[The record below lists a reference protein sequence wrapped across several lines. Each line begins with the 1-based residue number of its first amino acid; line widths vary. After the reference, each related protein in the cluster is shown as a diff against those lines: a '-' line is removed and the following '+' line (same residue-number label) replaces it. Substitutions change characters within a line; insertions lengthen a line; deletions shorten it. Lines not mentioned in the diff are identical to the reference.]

1 MSTTTDD
8 TGSMELPGQPLSN
21 ERRQTLVDS
30 GIKAEYLS
38 NPDSLIREVREQ
50 DDLDGMSG
58 RPFSWV
64 TGQNGGNPRGLLFG
78 WRDAAGSV
86 RWQHRPDAPP
96 VDGKGRPKKYLFVKD
111 GAPRYGIRSD
121 AGDKVPVWIVEGTK
135 QSHAVASYL
144 GSEVTVVGIPG
155 VTAWSGGGEDRW
167 NLPGEVI
174 RLCAGRDVLALPD
187 ADASGNIAVYEAML
201 RLKSAI
207 GPAAKSVLFI
217 PCPGGGSQGIDDYLG
232 VFDTDDERA
241 DILRKLPNDAYH
253 KPSRQRPPARL
264 RRDEK
269 RQAKEE
275 QEAARAESIDA
286 VMEAFGEGRA
296 ATDDT
301 GQRRV
306 SDGSVWMRDGGGLA
320 VADLGTAILESPT
333 PVATTP
339 SGVVSVY
346 IRRGVYVVT
355 ERALTAVSAGVL
367 GNHFTPSNSY
377 TLGQWL
383 DATCD
388 AEGRVLPV
396 GQTGQPFVNFKN
408 GMLHIDSLELHPHD
422 PKFMSTRQV
431 PCAWNPEAEAP
442 TYVEWLTDRV
452 GEKQVGVLEEAISQ
466 FLDESRTPNKGLF
479 LFGPSRSGKSTML
492 NIAEAMVGDPELVA
506 ALSLQQLGKDHFAS
520 AELYGK
526 ALNIAADLPKAHIED
541 LSVFKQALGEDPI
554 TANRKYGRMFTFKNT
569 AAFMMSANTVPTV
582 SEESSAYLNRIV
594 PVSFPKTYEGKED
607 PTVKDALLVELPGI
621 AVRWVLARR
630 AHRARRYRW
639 LTPHPAVSAAF
650 GQASDRVARFV
661 ADCCIVGGQS
671 SARPGREGTD
681 FGGAGG
687 WRTGIV
693 APLSDCH
700 EAFKSWCHDE
710 SSRTMGRST
719 FRARLETQP
728 GFSWVRDPLSSDSR
742 ATNLVIKPRAQW
754 GAGARSF
761 DSPDDLIRV
770 LFPSEPTKAEQA
782 VEAPRGDGVVV
793 PLARKTEPA
802 SRSLFQST
810 YAQEN

>member
-1 MSTTTDD
+1 MSTD
-8 TGSMELPGQPLSN
+8 TELPGQPLSV
-21 ERRQTLVDS
+21 ERRQFLVDS
-30 GIKAEYLS
+30 GIRARYLDD
-38 NPDSLIREVREQ
+38 PGTLIREVSGQ
-50 DDLDGMSG
+50 VDLDAMPNQ
-58 RPFSWV
+58 PFAWV
-64 TGQNGGNPRGLLFG
+64 TDRNGGNPKGLLFG
-78 WRDAAGSV
+78 WRDAAGSI
-86 RWQHRPDAPP
+86 RWQYRPDAPP
-96 VDGKGRPKKYLFVKD
+96 VDDKGRPKKYLFVKD

-121 AGDKVPVWIVEGTK
+121 AGDKTPVWIVEGTK
-135 QSHAVASYL
+135 QSHAVASYI
-144 GSEVTVVGIPG
+144 GDAVTVVGIPG

-174 RLCAGRDVLALPD
+174 RLCAGRDVFALPD
-187 ADASGNIAVYEAML
+187 ADASGSIAVYEAML
-201 RLKSAI
+201 KLKSAI
-207 GPAAKSVLFI
+207 GPAAKSVMFI

-232 VFDTDDERA
+232 VFDTDAERA
-241 DILRKLPNDAYH
+241 DILRKLPGDAYH
-253 KPSRQRPPARL
+253 KPAHSKPPARL

-269 RQAKEE
+269 RQAREE
-275 QEAARAESIDA
+275 QEAARAESIDE
-286 VMEAFGEGRA
+286 VMTAFGEGRA
-296 ATDDT
+296 SLDEH

-306 SDGSVWMRDGGGLA
+306 SDGSVWMREGGGLA
-320 VADLGTAILESPT
+320 VADLGTAILESET

-355 ERALTAVSAGVL
+355 ERALTSVSAGVL
-367 GNHFTPSNSY
+367 GNHFTPSNSS

-396 GQTGQPFVNFKN
+396 GQTGKPYINFRN

-422 PKFMSTRQV
+422 PKYMSTRQV
-431 PCAWNPEAEAP
+431 PCDWNPDAQAP
-442 TYVEWLTDRV
+442 TYVAWLTDRV
-452 GEKQVGVLEEAISQ
+452 GEKQIGVLEEAISQ

-492 NIAEAMVGDPELVA
+492 SIAEAIVGDSELVA

-526 ALNIAADLPKAHIED
+526 ALNIAGDLPKGHIED

-569 AAFMMSANTVPTV
+569 AAFLMSANTVPTV

-594 PVSFPKTYEGKED
+594 PVSFPKTYRGKED
-607 PTVKDALLVELPGI
+607 PTVKDAILAELPGI

-639 LTPHPAVSAAF
+639 LQPHPAVSAAF

-661 ADCCIVGGQS
+661 ADCCVVGGQR

-681 FGGAGG
+681 FGGTGG

-700 EAFKSWCHDE
+700 EAFKAWAHDE
-710 SSRTMGRST
+710 ASRSMGRST
-719 FRARLETQP
+719 FRARLEVQP
-728 GFSWVRDPLSSDSR
+728 GFAWVLDPVSSDSR
-742 ATNLVIKPRAQW
+742 ATNLIIKPRSAW
-754 GAGARSF
+754 GATRWSV

-770 LFPSEPTKAEQA
+770 LFPSEGSKTKQA
-782 VEAPRGDGVVV
+782 VEGDGVVV
-793 PLARKTEPA
+793 AMPQRAPR

-810 YAQEN
+810 YAQETS

>member
-1 MSTTTDD
+1 MSTDI
-8 TGSMELPGQPLSN
+8 ELPGQELSA
-21 ERRQTLVDS
+21 ERRRMLVDS
-30 GIKAEYLS
+30 GIRGEYLS
-38 NPDSLIREVREQ
+38 NPDSLIREVCGQ
-50 DDLDGMSG
+50 TDLDGMLNQ
-58 RPFSWV
+58 PFSWV
-64 TGQNGGNPRGLLFG
+64 TGQNGGNPKGLLFG
-78 WRDAAGSV
+78 WRDVAGSI
-86 RWQHRPDAPP
+86 RWQHRPDTPP
-96 VDGKGRPKKYLFVKD
+96 VDSKGRPKKYLFVRD

-121 AGDKVPVWIVEGTK
+121 AGDKATVWVVEGTK

-144 GSEVTVVGIPG
+144 GAEVTVVGIPG
-155 VTAWSGGGEDRW
+155 VTAWSGGGEERW

-174 RLCAGRDVLALPD
+174 RLCAGRDVFALPD
-187 ADASGNIAVYEAML
+187 ADAGENIAVYEAMEK
-201 RLKSAI
+201 LKSAI

-217 PCPGGGSQGIDDYLG
+217 PCPGGGSQGVDDYLS

-241 DILRKLPNDAYH
+241 DILRKLPDDAYH
-253 KPSRQRPPARL
+253 KPAKKRPPARL

-269 RQAKEE
+269 QQAREE
-275 QEAARAESIDA
+275 QAAARAESIDT

-296 ATDDT
+296 ATDES
-301 GQRRV
+301 GARRV

-320 VADLGTAILESPT
+320 VADLGSAILESPT

-346 IRRGVYVVT
+346 VRKGVYVVT
-355 ERALTAVSAGVL
+355 ERALTSVSAGVL
-367 GNHFTPSNSY
+367 GNHFTPSNSS

-388 AEGRVLPV
+388 QEGRVLPV
-396 GQTGQPFVNFKN
+396 GQTGKPFINFRN
-408 GMLHIDSLELHPHD
+408 GMLNIDSLELHPHD
-422 PKFMSTRQV
+422 PKYMSTRQV
-431 PCAWNPEAEAP
+431 PCDWNPEAEAP

-452 GEKQVGVLEEAISQ
+452 GEKQVPVVEEAISQ
-466 FLDESRTPNKGLF
+466 FLDESRTPTKGLF

-492 NIAEAMVGDPELVA
+492 AIAEAMVGDPELVA

-541 LSVFKQALGEDPI
+541 LSVFKMALGEDPI

-569 AAFMMSANTVPTV
+569 AMFAMSANTVPTV

-594 PVSFPKTYEGKED
+594 PVSFPKTYQGKED
-607 PTVKDALLVELPGI
+607 PTVKDAILSELAGI

-639 LTPHPAVSAAF
+639 LQPHPAVAAAF
-650 GQASDRVARFV
+650 GQSSDRVARFV
-661 ADCCIVGGQS
+661 SDCCIVGGQQS
-671 SARPGREGTD
+671 TRPGREGTD

-710 SSRTMGRST
+710 SSRSMGRST
-719 FRARLETQP
+719 FRNRLEVQT
-728 GFSWVRDPLSSDSR
+728 GFAWVRDPISSDSR
-742 ATNLVIKPRAQW
+742 ATNLIIKPRAQW
-754 GAGARSF
+754 GATRWSF

-770 LFPSEPTKAEQA
+770 LFPGASATTCGATPDTHTD
-782 VEAPRGDGVVV
+782 GGVVV
-793 PLARKTEPA
+793 PLPQQSVHR

-810 YAQEN
+810 YARGT

>member
-1 MSTTTDD
+1 MSTI
-8 TGSMELPGQPLSN
+8 ELPGQPLSN
-21 ERRQTLVDS
+21 ERRRVLVDS
-30 GIKAEYLS
+30 GIRGEYLDD
-38 NPDSLIREVREQ
+38 PESLIREVCGQ
-50 DDLDGMSG
+50 DDLDGMLNQ
-58 RPFSWV
+58 PFSWV
-64 TGQNGGNPRGLLFG
+64 TGQNGGNPKGLLFG
-78 WRDAAGSV
+78 WRDAAGAV

-96 VDGKGRPKKYLFVKD
+96 VDGKGRPKKYLFVKN

-121 AGDKVPVWIVEGTK
+121 AGDKSTVWIVEGTK
-135 QSHAVASYL
+135 QAHAVASYL
-144 GSEVTVVGIPG
+144 GDEVTVIGIPG
-155 VTAWSGGGEDRW
+155 VTAWSGGGDDRW
-167 NLPGEVI
+167 NLPPEVI
-174 RLCAGRDVLALPD
+174 RLCAGRDVYALPD
-187 ADASGNIAVYEAML
+187 ADAGENPNVYGALEKLAKAV
-201 RLKSAI
+201 
-207 GPAAKSVLFI
+207 GPAAKSVRFI
-217 PCPGGGSQGIDDYLG
+217 PCPGGGSQGVDDYLA
-232 VFDTDDERA
+232 VFDTDEERA
-241 DILRKLPNDAYH
+241 DILRKLPDSAYH
-253 KPSRQRPPARL
+253 KPAKRRPPARL

-269 RQAKEE
+269 QQAREE
-275 QEAARAESIDA
+275 QEAARAESIDT
-286 VMEAFGEGRA
+286 VMTAFGEGRA
-296 ATDDT
+296 ATDES
-301 GQRRV
+301 GARRV

-346 IRRGVYVVT
+346 VRKGVYVVT

-367 GNHFTPSNSY
+367 GNHFTPSNSS

-388 AEGRVLPV
+388 QENRILPV
-396 GQTGQPFVNFKN
+396 GQTGKPFINFRN
-408 GMLHIDSLELHPHD
+408 GMLHIDTLELHPHD
-422 PKFMSTRQV
+422 PKYMSTRQV
-431 PCAWNPEAEAP
+431 PCDWNPAATCP
-442 TYVEWLTDRV
+442 TYVSWLADRV

-466 FLDESRTPNKGLF
+466 FLDESRTPTKGLF

-492 NIAEAMVGDPELVA
+492 SIAEAMVGDPELVA

-526 ALNIAADLPKAHIED
+526 ALNIAGDLPKGHIED

-569 AAFMMSANTVPTV
+569 AAFLMSANTVPTV

-594 PVSFPKTYEGKED
+594 PVSFPKTYQGKED
-607 PTVKDALLVELPGI
+607 PTVKDAILAELPGI

-639 LTPHPAVSAAF
+639 LQPHPAVSAAF

-661 ADCCIVGGQS
+661 SDCCIVGGQS

-687 WRTGIV
+687 WRTGLV

-719 FRARLETQP
+719 FRNRLEVQT
-728 GFSWVRDPLSSDSR
+728 GFAWVRDPLSSDSR

-754 GAGARSF
+754 GATRWSF
-761 DSPDDLIRV
+761 DSTDDLIRV
-770 LFPSEPTKAEQA
+770 LFPGASATTGRAATPPDTHQD
-782 VEAPRGDGVVV
+782 DGVVV
-793 PLARKTEPA
+793 PMPQQPVRR

-810 YAQEN
+810 YAQGT

>member
-1 MSTTTDD
+1 MSTD
-8 TGSMELPGQPLSN
+8 TELHGQPLSA
-21 ERRQTLVDS
+21 ERRQVLVDS
-30 GIKAEYLS
+30 GIKADYLDD
-38 NPDSLIREVREQ
+38 PDSLIREVSGQ
-50 DDLDGMSG
+50 VDLDAMPNQ
-58 RPFSWV
+58 PFSWV
-64 TGQNGGNPRGLLFG
+64 TDRSGGNPKGLLFG
-78 WRDAAGSV
+78 WRDAAGAV
-86 RWQHRPDAPP
+86 RWQCRLDAPP
-96 VDGKGRPKKYLFVKD
+96 VDEKGRPKKYLFVKD
-111 GAPRYGIRSD
+111 DAPRYGIRSD
-121 AGDKVPVWIVEGTK
+121 AGDKSVVWIVEGTK
-135 QSHAVASYL
+135 QSHSVASYL
-144 GSEVTVVGIPG
+144 GDEVSVVGIPG
-155 VTAWSGGGEDRW
+155 VTAWSGGGDDRW
-167 NLPGEVI
+167 NLPPEVI

-187 ADASGNIAVYEAML
+187 ADAGENIAVYEAMEKL
-201 RLKSAI
+201 AKAV
-207 GPAAKSVLFI
+207 GPAAKSVMFI
-217 PCPGGGSQGIDDYLG
+217 PCPGGGSQGIDDYLA
-232 VFDTDDERA
+232 VFDTDEERA
-241 DILRKLPNDAYH
+241 EILRKLPDDAYH
-253 KPSRQRPPARL
+253 KPAKRRPPARL

-269 RQAKEE
+269 QQAREE
-275 QEAARAESIDA
+275 QAAARAESIDT

-296 ATDDT
+296 ATDDA

-346 IRRGVYVVT
+346 VRKGVYVVT
-355 ERALTAVSAGVL
+355 ERALTSVSAGVL
-367 GNHFTPSNSY
+367 GNHFTPSNSS

-396 GQTGQPFVNFKN
+396 GQTGKPYINFRN
-408 GMLHIDSLELHPHD
+408 GMLHIDSLGLHPHD
-422 PKFMSTRQV
+422 PKYLSTRQV
-431 PCAWNPEAEAP
+431 PCDWDPETTCP
-442 TYVEWLTDRV
+442 TYVEWLIDRV

-492 NIAEAMVGDPELVA
+492 AIAEAMVGDPELVA

-526 ALNIAADLPKAHIED
+526 ALNIAGDLPKGHIED

-569 AAFMMSANTVPTV
+569 AAFLMSANTVPTV

-607 PTVKDALLVELPGI
+607 PTIKDALLAELPGI

-639 LTPHPAVSAAF
+639 LQPHPAVSAAF

-661 ADCCIVGGQS
+661 SDCCAVGGQPT
-671 SARPGREGTD
+671 ARPGREGTD

-719 FRARLETQP
+719 FRNRLEVQT
-728 GFSWVRDPLSSDSR
+728 GFAWVRDPLSSDSR

-754 GAGARSF
+754 GATRWSV

-770 LFPSEPTKAEQA
+770 LFPEEHSKATQA

-793 PLARKTEPA
+793 PLPHRTQQR

>member
-1 MSTTTDD
+1 MSTDI
-8 TGSMELPGQPLSN
+8 ELPGQPLSD
-21 ERRQTLVDS
+21 ERLQTLVDS
-30 GIKAEYLS
+30 GIKADYLS
-38 NPDSLIREVREQ
+38 NPEVLIREVCGQ
-50 DDLDGMSG
+50 VDLDGMPNQ
-58 RPFSWV
+58 PFAWV
-64 TGQNGGNPRGLLFG
+64 TDANGGSPRGLLFG
-78 WRDAAGSV
+78 WKDAAGNV
-86 RWQHRPDAPP
+86 WWQYRPDTPP
-96 VDGKGRPKKYLFVKD
+96 DDQRGRPKKYLFVKNE
-111 GAPRYGIRSD
+111 APRYGIRSD
-121 AGDKVPVWIVEGTK
+121 AGDKNPVWIVEGTK
-135 QSHAVASYL
+135 QSHSVASYL
-144 GSEVTVVGIPG
+144 GDEVTVIGIPG

-174 RLCAGRDVLALPD
+174 RLCAGRDIYALPD

-217 PCPGGGSQGIDDYLG
+217 PCPGGGSQGIDDYLA
-232 VFDTDDERA
+232 VFDSDDERT

-269 RQAKEE
+269 RQQREE
-275 QEAARAESIDA
+275 QEAARAESIDS
-286 VMEAFGEGRA
+286 VMTAFGEGRA
-296 ATDDT
+296 AMDES

-306 SDGSVWMRDGGGLA
+306 SDGSVWMREGGGLA

-346 IRRGVYVVT
+346 VRRGVYVVT
-355 ERALTAVSAGVL
+355 ERALMSVSAGVL
-367 GNHFTPSNSY
+367 GNHFTPSNSS
-377 TLGQWL
+377 TLGAWL

-388 AEGRVLPV
+388 SEGRVLPV

-408 GMLHIDSLELHPHD
+408 GMLHIDTLELHPHD
-422 PKFMSTRQV
+422 PKYMSTRQV
-431 PCAWNPEAEAP
+431 PCDWNPAAEAP

-452 GEKQVGVLEEAISQ
+452 GEKQVSVVEEAISQ

-492 NIAEAMVGDPELVA
+492 AIAEAMVGDPELVA

-526 ALNIAADLPKAHIED
+526 ALNIAGDLPKGHIED

-569 AAFMMSANTVPTV
+569 AAFLMSANTVPTV

-594 PVSFPKTYEGKED
+594 PVSFPKTYQGKED
-607 PTVKDALLVELPGI
+607 PTIRDAILAELPGI

-639 LTPHPAVSAAF
+639 LTPHPAVAAAF

-661 ADCCIVGGQS
+661 ADCCVIGGQQS
-671 SARPGREGTD
+671 ERPGREGTD
-681 FGGAGG
+681 FGGTGG

-693 APLSDCH
+693 APLTECH
-700 EAFKSWCHDE
+700 EAFKSWAHDE
-710 SSRTMGRST
+710 ASRGMGRST
-719 FRARLETQP
+719 FRARLEVQP
-728 GFSWVRDPLSSDSR
+728 GFEYVRDPLSSGGR

-754 GAGARSF
+754 GASARSV

-770 LFPSEPTKAEQA
+770 LFPSEPTMAQQES
-782 VEAPRGDGVVV
+782 VEVPKGDGVVV
-793 PLARKTEPA
+793 PLPRKTEPV
-802 SRSLFQST
+802 SRSLFKST
-810 YAQEN
+810 YA

>member
-1 MSTTTDD
+1 MSTI
-8 TGSMELPGQPLSN
+8 ELPGQPLSN
-21 ERRQTLVDS
+21 ERRQVLVDS
-30 GIKAEYLS
+30 GIRGEYLDD
-38 NPDSLIREVREQ
+38 PDSLIREISGQ
-50 DDLDGMSG
+50 DDLDGVYG
-58 RPFSWV
+58 QPFSWV

-78 WRDAAGSV
+78 WKDLSGAV
-86 RWQHRPDAPP
+86 RWQYRPDAPP
-96 VDGKGRPKKYLFVKD
+96 VDSKGRPKKYLFVKD

-121 AGDKVPVWIVEGTK
+121 AGEKATVWIVEGTK
-135 QSHAVASYL
+135 QSHSVASYL
-144 GSEVTVVGIPG
+144 GAEVTVVGIPG

-167 NLPGEVI
+167 NLPPEVI
-174 RLCAGRDVLALPD
+174 RLCAGREILALPD
-187 ADASGNIAVYEAML
+187 ADAGENPNVYEAME
-201 RLKSAI
+201 RLAKAV
-207 GPAAKSVLFI
+207 GPAAKSVKFM
-217 PCPGGGSQGIDDYLG
+217 PCPGGGSQGIDDYLA
-232 VFDTDDERA
+232 VFDTDAERA
-241 DILRKLPNDAYH
+241 DILRKLPDAAYH
-253 KPSRQRPPARL
+253 KPAKRKPPARL

-269 RQAKEE
+269 RQQREE
-275 QEAARAESIDA
+275 QEAARAETIDT

-296 ATDDT
+296 AMDES

-306 SDGSVWMRDGGGLA
+306 SDGSVWIREGGGLA
-320 VADLGTAILESPT
+320 VADLGTAILESET

-339 SGVVSVY
+339 SGVISVY
-346 IRRGVYVVT
+346 VRKGVYVVT
-355 ERALTAVSAGVL
+355 ERALTSVSAGVL
-367 GNHFTPSNSY
+367 GNHFTPSNAS

-396 GQTGQPFVNFKN
+396 GRTGKPYINFLN
-408 GMLHIDSLELHPHD
+408 GMLHIDTLELHPHD
-422 PKFMSTRQV
+422 PSYMSTRQV
-431 PCAWNPEAEAP
+431 PCDWNPAAEAP
-442 TYVEWLTDRV
+442 TYVEWLIDRV

-492 NIAEAMVGDPELVA
+492 AIAESMVGDPELVA

-526 ALNIAADLPKAHIED
+526 ALNVAGDLPKGHIED

-569 AAFMMSANTVPTV
+569 AAFLMSANTVPTV

-594 PVSFPKTYEGKED
+594 PVSFPKTYQGKED
-607 PTVKDALLVELPGI
+607 PAVKDAILAELPGI

-639 LTPHPAVSAAF
+639 LTPHPAVAAAF

-661 ADCCIVGGQS
+661 ADCCIVGGQR

-681 FGGAGG
+681 FGGTGG
-687 WRTGIV
+687 WRTGIE

-700 EAFKSWCHDE
+700 EAFKAWAHDE
-710 SSRTMGRST
+710 ASRSMGRST
-719 FRARLETQP
+719 FRARLEVQP
-728 GFSWVRDPLSSDSR
+728 GFEWVRDPVLSDSR
-742 ATNLVIKPRAQW
+742 STNLIIKPRAQW
-754 GAGARSF
+754 GATRWSF

-770 LFPSEPTKAEQA
+770 LFSGASATTGRAATPPDTHQD
-782 VEAPRGDGVVV
+782 DGVVV
-793 PLARKTEPA
+793 PLAQPVRR

-810 YAQEN
+810 YAQGT

>member
-1 MSTTTDD
+1 MSTD
-8 TGSMELPGQPLSN
+8 SMELPGQPLSD
-21 ERRQTLVDS
+21 ERRQVLVDS
-30 GIKAEYLS
+30 GISEEYL
-38 NPDSLIREVREQ
+38 NDPDSLIREVRGQ
-50 DDLDGMSG
+50 VDLDVMPG

-64 TGQNGGNPRGLLFG
+64 TDHNGGNPKGMLFG
-78 WRDAAGSV
+78 WKALDGEI
-86 RWQHRPDAPP
+86 RWQYRPDTPP
-96 VDGKGRPKKYLFVKD
+96 VDGKGRPRKYLFVKD

-121 AGDKVPVWIVEGTK
+121 AGDKATVWIVEGTK
-135 QSHAVASYL
+135 QSHSVASYL
-144 GSEVTVVGIPG
+144 GDEVTVIGIPG

-187 ADASGNIAVYEAML
+187 ADAGENIAVYEAMEK
-201 RLKSAI
+201 LKSAI
-207 GPAAKSVLFI
+207 GPAAKSVAFL

-232 VFDTDDERA
+232 VFDTDAERA
-241 DILRKLPNDAYH
+241 DILRKLPDSAYH
-253 KPSRQRPPARL
+253 KPAKKRPPARL

-269 RQAKEE
+269 RQEREE
-275 QEAARAESIDA
+275 HEAARAESIDT
-286 VMEAFGEGRA
+286 VMTAFGEGRA
-296 ATDDT
+296 ATDEH

-367 GNHFTPSNSY
+367 GNHFTPSNSS

-396 GQTGQPFVNFKN
+396 GQTGKPFINFRN
-408 GMLHIDSLELHPHD
+408 GMLHIDTLELHPHD
-422 PKFMSTRQV
+422 PKYMSTRQI
-431 PCAWNPEAEAP
+431 PCDWNPEATCP
-442 TYVEWLTDRV
+442 TYVSWLTDRV

-492 NIAEAMVGDPELVA
+492 SIASAMVGDPELVA

-526 ALNIAADLPKAHIED
+526 ALNIAGDLPKGHIED

-569 AAFMMSANTVPTV
+569 AAFLMSANRVPTV
-582 SEESSAYLNRIV
+582 AEESSAYLNRIV
-594 PVSFPKTYEGKED
+594 PVAFPKTYQGRED
-607 PTVKDALLVELPGI
+607 PRVKDTILSELHGI

-639 LTPHPAVSAAF
+639 LTPHPAVAAAF

-661 ADCCIVGGQS
+661 SDCCIVGGQQ

-700 EAFKSWCHDE
+700 EAFKAWAHDE
-710 SSRTMGRST
+710 ASRSMGRST
-719 FRARLETQP
+719 FRNRLETQP
-728 GFSWVRDPLSSDSR
+728 GFAWVRDPLSSDSR
-742 ATNLVIKPRAQW
+742 TTNLVIKLRAQW

-770 LFPSEPTKAEQA
+770 LFPGTSD
-782 VEAPRGDGVVV
+782 GGVVV
-793 PLARKTEPA
+793 PMPRKSEPA
-802 SRSLFQST
+802 RQSRSLFQST
-810 YAQEN
+810 YAQGT